1 MIEVRNN
8 HIYAYGT
15 IGESYDSEWF
25 SSALRR
31 ASDYG
36 DPIIHLSTNGGSV
49 TEGAAMSAALRDSS
63 RPVTVR
69 VEGMAASMGAILM
82 LSADKIEAARNALIM
97 VHAPSVSYVSGNKQ
111 DMTSIAD
118 LLDKVEESLKVEL
131 RARGIADE
139 IIEEWFDGKDHWFTA
154 TEALDAG
161 LIDEVINPV
170 VSTNIVKPTSAE
182 AAAGIYARVTAALDA
197 TISQSKMD
205 IKNLCKRLGLPEDAT
220 EQQVFDAIAHL
231 QTMADER
238 DTIVAGHITEMLDNA
253 VKDGRL
259 TAETRTT
266 YENIGKTMGAD
277 TLRKALDALPKR
289 SSAMDFIRRSS
300 STSTSTTKKFDDY
313 SSVELFDM
321 KRNNPD
327 LYNQLLEEKYQQ

>member
-1 MIEVRNN
+1 MIEQRNN

-97 VHAPSVSYVSGNKQ
+97 IHAPSVSYVSGNKQ
-111 DMTSIAD
+111 DMTSIAE

-131 RARGIADE
+131 RARGIADNV
-139 IIEEWFDGKDHWFTA
+139 IDEWFDGKDHWFTA
-154 TEALDAG
+154 SEALDAG
-161 LIDEVINPV
+161 LIDEIISPV
-170 VSTNIVKPTSAE
+170 VSTNLAKPTSAE
-182 AAAGIYARVTAALDA
+182 AAAGIYTRITDALDA
-197 TISQSKMD
+197 NINNDKM
-205 IKNLCKRLGLPEDAT
+205 IKKVCEQLGLPETAT
-220 EQQVFDAIAHL
+220 EKQVIDAISHL
-231 QTMADER
+231 QKMAEDR
-238 DTIVAGHITEMLDNA
+238 DKMVNDHITGMIDAA
-253 VKDGRL
+253 VNDGRL
-259 TAETRTT
+259 TADARVT
-266 YENIGKTMGAD
+266 YENIGKTMGANV
-277 TLRKALDALPKR
+277 LRTTLDALPKR
-289 SSAMDFIRRSS
+289 TSAMGLINR
-300 STSTSTTKKFDDY
+300 TSPSQPSTTKKFDDY
-313 SSVELFDM
+313 TSAELFAM
-321 KRNNPD
+321 KESNPEQ
-327 LYNQLLEEKYQQ
+327 YQQLLDEKYK

>member
-131 RARGIADE
+131 RARGIADD

-154 TEALDAG
+154 TEALDDG

-182 AAAGIYARVTAALDA
+182 AAAGIYTRVTAAL
-197 TISQSKMD
+197 IS
-205 IKNLCKRLGLPEDAT
+205 
-220 EQQVFDAIAHL
+220 
-231 QTMADER
+231 
-238 DTIVAGHITEMLDNA
+238 
-253 VKDGRL
+253 
-259 TAETRTT
+259 
-266 YENIGKTMGAD
+266 
-277 TLRKALDALPKR
+277 
-289 SSAMDFIRRSS
+289 
-300 STSTSTTKKFDDY
+300 DY
-313 SSVELFDM
+313 
-321 KRNNPD
+321 
-327 LYNQLLEEKYQQ
+327 

>member
-1 MIEVRNN
+1 MIEIRNN

-49 TEGAAMSAALRDSS
+49 TEGAAMSAALRDSA

-111 DMTSIAD
+111 DMNNIAD
-118 LLDKVEESLKVEL
+118 LLEKVEESLKVEL
-131 RARGIADE
+131 RARGIATEVIDQ
-139 IIEEWFDGKDHWFTA
+139 WFDGKDHWFTA
-154 TEALDAG
+154 AEALDAG
-161 LIDEVINPV
+161 LIDEIISPV
-170 VSTNIVKPTSAE
+170 VTTNLAKPSSEE

-197 TISQSKMD
+197 IISKPTMN
-205 IKNLCKRLGLPEDAT
+205 IKEVCKKLGLPEDAT
-220 EQQVFDAIAHL
+220 EQQVLDAITHL
-231 QTMADER
+231 QTMANER

-253 VKDGRL
+253 IKDGRL
-259 TAETRTT
+259 TAEARST
-266 YENIGKTMGAD
+266 YENIGKTMGAA
-277 TLRKALDALPKR
+277 TLRTTLDALPKR
-289 SSAMDFIRRSS
+289 SSAMDFIRRTS

-313 SSVELFDM
+313 SSAELFDM
-321 KRNNPD
+321 RRNNPD
-327 LYNQLLEEKYQQ
+327 LYNQLLEEKYQK